1 MVGSMAEGNGDRID
15 GVRGARKVRT
25 GVNEGE
31 NSTEGVGRTRWKGGD
46 VLGRSPGDVVWE
58 RMISSRW

>member
-1 MVGSMAEGNGDRID
+1 M
-15 GVRGARKVRT
+15 RT
-25 GVNEGE
+25 GVDEGE
-31 NSTEGVGRTRWKGGD
+31 NSTEGVGRTRWKGWD